1 MRAVGEER
9 AWGRRLAKRFD
20 VEGEY
25 DEKTFVVRP
34 DGQEGFIDYESTQAR
49 GRSTR
54 PSRSCSPRSP
64 ADGRRR

>member
-25 DEKTFVVRP
+25 DEKTFVVEP
-34 DGQEGFIDYESTQAR
+34 DGQEGFIDYESSEA
-49 GRSTR
+49 GGASTR
-54 PSRSCSPRSP
+54 PQRELFAEVPGR
-64 ADGRRR
+64 GRRR